1 MRRASY
7 VVLAALAG
15 GCASAGA
22 RQASKPTPQA
32 AQAAESS
39 STERA
44 QYPSSYRR
52 HPNPPVVI
60 RNATIMTAT
69 GQEIANGSLL
79 MKDGKIVAIGKS
91 VDAPADAAVV
101 DGTGKYV
108 TPGLIDDHSHL
119 GVYAAPGTDAES
131 DGNEATNPITAEVW
145 AEHSFWPQD
154 PQIPLAIAG
163 GITTIQALPG
173 SANLI
178 GGRSA
183 ILKLIP
189 ARTVQEMKFPGA
201 RYGLKMACGEN
212 PKRVYGRRGGP
223 ATRMGNMAGYRS
235 AFTQAET
242 YRRRWHTW
250 RKDHKGDPPE
260 RNLRLETLAEVLRGN
275 MYVQNHCYRA
285 DEMAQMIDLAHEFGF
300 KIRSFHHAVESY
312 KIADLLAKEG
322 TSVSVW
328 ADWWGF
334 KEEAMDGVQQNAA
347 LNQQA
352 GGRPIIHSDDPGGIQ
367 RLNQEAAKAMYAG
380 NAPASR
386 SRATRPCG
394 GSRSTLPGP
403 LGSTRSS
410 EHSSPARWP
419 TWWCGPA
426 IRSRSIRR
434 PCRSTTTAG
443 SRTTARILRTSRA
456 PISNWARCPRPGAT
470 DDRAA
475 ARPGHCHH
483 GWNGLS
489 RLRSEARQRER
500 ADPRRPHRRRGNE
513 RAHSAGCD
521 PHRRRREMDHP
532 GPHRRGRPARPGGD
546 QRGARDARRERAGR
560 HHRRVLQR
568 GGGDQPGLDGHP
580 RYADRRD
587 HDRARRADRQPR
599 ERPGGPDRARR
610 RHDRADAC
618 EVAGGRGRRSL
629 GERQRRRRGLA
640 GRRGG
645 TVARR
650 VPRRARVRAA

>member
-131 DGNEATNPITAEVW
+131 DGNEATNPVTAEVW

-212 PKRVYGRRGGP
+212 PKRVYHSRGP
-223 ATRMGNMAGYRS
+223 STRMGNMAGYRE
-235 AFTQAET
+235 AFSQAES
-242 YRRRWHTW
+242 YRRRWDKWH
-250 RKDHKGDPPE
+250 KDHQGDPPE

-275 MYVQNHCYRA
+275 IYVQNHCYRA
-285 DEMAQMIDLAHEFGF
+285 DEMAQMLDLAHEFGF
-300 KIRSFHHAVESY
+300 KIRSFHHAVEAY
-312 KIADLLAKEG
+312 KIADLLAREG

-334 KEEAMDGVQQNAA
+334 KEEAMDGIHENAA
-347 LNQQA
+347 LNQAA
-352 GGRPIIHSDDPGGIQ
+352 GGRPLIHSDSPSGIQ
-367 RLNQEAAKAMYAG
+367 RLNQEAAKAMYYGQRSGIPVTRDQALRWITA
-380 NAPASR
+380 NPA
-386 SRATRPCG
+386 
-394 GSRSTLPGP
+394 
-403 LGSTRSS
+403 
-410 EHSSPARWP
+410 
-419 TWWCGPA
+419 
-426 IRSRSIRR
+426 
-434 PCRSTTTAG
+434 
-443 SRTTARILRTSRA
+443 
-456 PISNWARCPRPGAT
+456 WA
-470 DDRAA
+470 
-475 ARPGHCHH
+475 
-483 GWNGLS
+483 L
-489 RLRSEARQRER
+489 
-500 ADPRRPHRRRGNE
+500 
-513 RAHSAGCD
+513 
-521 PHRRRREMDHP
+521 
-532 GPHRRGRPARPGGD
+532 
-546 QRGARDARRERAGR
+546 
-560 HHRRVLQR
+560 
-568 GGGDQPGLDGHP
+568 GLDSVVGTLEP
-580 RYADRRD
+580 GKMADVVVWSGD
-587 HDRARRADRQPR
+587 PFSVYGKAVQVYNDGWLVYDRNDPAHQPR
-599 ERPGGPDRARR
+599 TDFELGQTPPPGSDR
-610 RHDRADAC
+610 
-618 EVAGGRGRRSL
+618 
-629 GERQRRRRGLA
+629 
-640 GRRGG
+640 
-645 TVARR
+645 
-650 VPRRARVRAA
+650 